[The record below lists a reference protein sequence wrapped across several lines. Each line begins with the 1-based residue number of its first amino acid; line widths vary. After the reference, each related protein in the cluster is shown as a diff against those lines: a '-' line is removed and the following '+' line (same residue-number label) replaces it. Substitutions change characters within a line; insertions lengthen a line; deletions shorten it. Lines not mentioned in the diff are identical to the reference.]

1 MIIHGAKSSAKHHG
15 ERMTVERSS
24 LGSKLRIPLVAAPM
38 FLLSGPHLVIA
49 SARAGIVG
57 TIPSLNARTPAILDS
72 WMTQINEELA
82 KDREA
87 GKPIGLPAVNIVV
100 HKTNDRYESDLA
112 VCIKHRV
119 PVVVAAI
126 GSPTRIIEPVHN
138 YGGIVLSDVSTVAH
152 ARKAAAAGVDGLIL
166 LCGGA
171 GGNTGRINPFAFV
184 SEVRSFFDGPIG
196 VAGAVADGRSL
207 RAIEVLGADFG
218 YAGTPFIASRECQ
231 AERAYQQMVIEAG
244 ADDIEQ
250 SSDISGIPANFL
262 KKSLDR
268 YRGVLDGKHGDF
280 DLTVERENMKRWKD
294 IWSAGHGV
302 GSVRAI
308 EDVSEIVDRYENE
321 YCAVGGRSNWR

>member
-1 MIIHGAKSSAKHHG
+1 MTI
-15 ERMTVERSS
+15 ERDS
-24 LGSKLRIPLVAAPM
+24 LASKLRIPLVAAPM
-38 FLLSGPHLVIA
+38 FLLSGPDLVIA
-49 SARAGIVG
+49 SAKAGIVG
-57 TIPSLNARTPAILDS
+57 AIPSLNARTPAILDS
-72 WMTQINEELA
+72 WLTRIGEELEQER
-82 KDREA
+82 KA
-87 GKPIGLPAVNIVV
+87 GKPTGLPALNIVV
-100 HKTNDRYESDLA
+100 HKSNERYEGDLA
-112 VCIKHRV
+112 VCIKHKV
-119 PVVVAAI
+119 PIVVAAI
-126 GSPTRIIEPVHN
+126 GSPARIIEPVHS
-138 YGGIVLSDVSTVAH
+138 YGGMVLSDVSTVAH

-207 RAIEVLGADFG
+207 RAIEIIGADFG
-218 YAGTPFIASRECQ
+218 YAGTPFIASRESQ
-231 AERAYQQMVIEAG
+231 AEQAYQQMVVEAG

-262 KKSLDR
+262 KKSLDK
-268 YRGVLDGKHGDF
+268 YRGLLNEKHGAF

-308 EDVSEIVDRYENE
+308 ESVSEIVGRYEEE
-321 YCAVGGRSNWR
+321 YCAVGGKSNWR